1 MRDVQNYINGKFAA
15 TEDTIDDINPATG
28 EIIATIPKSGS
39 DEVEEAV
46 NAAESARKNWAGLSL
61 EERTV

>member
-15 TEDTIDDINPATG
+15 TEDIIDDINPATG

-39 DEVEEAV
+39 DVVEEAV
-46 NAAESARKNWAGLSL
+46 NAAESARKNWA
-61 EERTV
+61 